1 MGERAAEEFGPDFD
15 GIRIGR
21 PAAAALARAG
31 YRSVRDLPED
41 LDRLVQLH
49 GVGPKAVRLL
59 QAARE
64 V

>member
-1 MGERAAEEFGPDFD
+1 MGERSVEDLGPDFD

-21 PAAAALARAG
+21 PAAGALMRAG

-41 LDRLVQLH
+41 LDGLLQLH

-59 QAARE
+59 REART